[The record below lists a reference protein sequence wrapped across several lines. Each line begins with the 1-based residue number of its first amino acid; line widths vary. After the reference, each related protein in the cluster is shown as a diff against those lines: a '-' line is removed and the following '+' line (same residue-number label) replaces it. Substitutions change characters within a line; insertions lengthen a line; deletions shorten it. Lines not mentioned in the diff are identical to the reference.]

1 MVAIIPNEIRNS
13 RFRRNRAAANSLRV
27 QTDGCDPVSG
37 LNKSHLI
44 GSGTPDFLN
53 PFITVL
59 GLPDGHFA
67 HPVPGQWRGLVKTLP
82 SLKDALS
89 CGKKKRLKGSKF
101 QRNAAYCVSLALK
114 VLVKDLEPEKNSCR
128 LGPVSPIERTVMDS
142 FGKRGLK

>member
-1 MVAIIPNEIRNS
+1 MVAIIPNEIRNR

-27 QTDGCDPVSG
+27 QTDGRDPVSR

-101 QRNAAYCVSLALK
+101 QRKRLRKS
-114 VLVKDLEPEKNSCR
+114 PQRKNVR
-128 LGPVSPIERTVMDS
+128 VVVRAH
-142 FGKRGLK
+142 